1 MILTKSLKL
10 LFLGFVIGCYLFVS
24 LGQKPTLAAN
34 LSNKLISQE
43 TIAFKRIRNDGETSF
58 FLRLVGFP
66 TVAEI
71 TVRESFY
78 LI

>member
-43 TIAFKRIRNDGETSF
+43 TIGSIPE
-58 FLRLVGFP
+58 
-66 TVAEI
+66 
-71 TVRESFY
+71 
-78 LI
+78 

>member
-1 MILTKSLKL
+1 MILTKSLNL

-34 LSNKLISQE
+34 LSNKFISQE
-43 TIAFKRIRNDGETSF
+43 TIATDIRNDGETSF